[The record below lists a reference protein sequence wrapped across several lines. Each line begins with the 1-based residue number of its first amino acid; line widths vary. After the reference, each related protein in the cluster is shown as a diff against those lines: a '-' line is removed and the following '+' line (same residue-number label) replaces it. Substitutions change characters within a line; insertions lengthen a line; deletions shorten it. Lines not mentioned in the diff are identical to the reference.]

1 MSGSRND
8 WFPTPI
14 WLFKVDN
21 YEQLNQELLKAIYDE
36 KKRDTPEESLRDR
49 KGKQWSN
56 ILGWH
61 SIDTLHQLTIFQ
73 SLSDI
78 IYNNVIEVGTF
89 LNWDLDKFK
98 INISTCWAIINQKY
112 AYNSIH
118 NHPNSLLSGVYF
130 LKTPL
135 SCGGIYFSDPRPA
148 TQMIVPPVK
157 DFNMW
162 TLPKITYKPYEGM
175 MLLFPSWLSHG
186 VETNLSEEDRV
197 CINFNLAMKPV

>member
-14 WLFKVDN
+14 WLFKLDN
-21 YEQLNQELLKAIYDE
+21 YEQINQELLKAVYDE
-36 KKRDTPEESLRDR
+36 KKSGS
-49 KGKQWSN
+49 KGEQWSN
-56 ILGWH
+56 VLGWH
-61 SIDTLHQLTIFQ
+61 SIDTLHKLAVFQ
-73 SLSDI
+73 SLTDI
-78 IYNNVIEVGTF
+78 IHSNVMEVSNF

-98 INISTCWAIINQKY
+98 IKIATCWAIINQKY
-112 AYNSIH
+112 AYNSVQ
-118 NHPNSLLSGVYF
+118 NHPNSVLSGVYF

-135 SCGGIYFSDPRPA
+135 NCGGIYFSDPRPA

-162 TLPKITYKPYEGM
+162 TLPRITYKPYEGM

-186 VETNLSEEDRV
+186 VETNLSDEDRV
-197 CINFNLAMKPV
+197 CISFNIMMQPV